1 MPGFKNI
8 TFLSA
13 IFCVVTIGAVGFARD
28 SKTADTSDSIEKR
41 DVLSSEL
48 VDLSFMLGQWRGSVE
63 SRRSPIGDFTS
74 GKIDMT
80 VRPILDGSEIETRYS
95 GVVMNGTRI
104 GSGRLSYNPRSKT
117 FQRSWTDSLTSIT
130 LVSVGSF
137 ADNQLTMNGSGSFFG
152 LAYLHRE
159 VTTNV
164 SDTSMTWR
172 GDMSLNDGESW
183 FTMLNVSVVRVR

>member
-1 MPGFKNI
+1 MLGFKNI

-13 IFCVVTIGAVGFARD
+13 IFCVVAIAAVGFARD
-28 SKTADTSDSIEKR
+28 SKTSDTSDSIEKR
-41 DVLSSEL
+41 NVLSAEL
-48 VDLSFMLGQWRGSVE
+48 VELSFMLGQWSGTVE

-95 GVVMNGTRI
+95 GVVMNGTRW
-104 GSGRLSYNPRSKT
+104 GFGRLSYNPRNKT

-137 ADNQLTMNGSGSFFG
+137 ADNQLAMNGSGSFFG
-152 LAYLHRE
+152 LKYLFRE

-172 GDMSLNDGESW
+172 GEISLNDGESW
-183 FTMLNVSVVRVR
+183 FVMLKGWFLRVG